1 MKLNETLLLAG
12 AAGALIIW
20 IAEYQRTT
28 FLDSYPYLMMCLGLL
43 FTFQY
48 IRNKRLQREKAI
60 SPTIKQ
66 MAADQKKKKKNKQ

>member
-20 IAEYQRTT
+20 ILEYQRTS
-28 FLDSYPYLMMCLGLL
+28 FLDSYIYLMLCLGLL

-48 IRNKRLQREKAI
+48 IRNKRIEREKI
-60 SPTIKQ
+60 VSPTIKQ
-66 MAADQKKKKKNKQ
+66 MATDQKKKKKSKR

>member
-20 IAEYQRTT
+20 ILEYQRTS
-28 FLDSYPYLMMCLGLL
+28 FLDSYIYLMGCLGLL

-48 IRNKRLQREKAI
+48 IRNKRLEREKI
-60 SPTIKQ
+60 VSPTIKQ
-66 MAADQKKKKKNKQ
+66 MVTDQKKKKKNKR

>member
-20 IAEYQRTT
+20 ILEYQRTS
-28 FLDSYPYLMMCLGLL
+28 FLDSYVYLMLCLGLL
-43 FTFQY
+43 FAFQY
-48 IRNKRLQREKAI
+48 VRNKRLQREKFI

-66 MAADQKKKKKNKQ
+66 MAADQKKKKKK

>member
-1 MKLNETLLLAG
+1 MKRNETLLLAG

-20 IAEYQRTT
+20 ILEYQRTS
-28 FLDSYPYLMMCLGLL
+28 FLDSYIYLMLCLGLL

-48 IRNKRLQREKAI
+48 TRNKRLQREKTI

-66 MAADQKKKKKNKQ
+66 MAVNQKKKKK

>member
-1 MKLNETLLLAG
+1 MKRNETLLLAG

-20 IAEYQRTT
+20 ILEYQRTS
-28 FLDSYPYLMMCLGLL
+28 FLDSYIYLMLCLGLL

-48 IRNKRLQREKAI
+48 IRNKRLQREKTI

-66 MAADQKKKKKNKQ
+66 MAVNQKKKKK

>member
-1 MKLNETLLLAG
+1 MKIHETLLLAG

-20 IAEYQRTT
+20 ILEYQRTS
-28 FLDSYPYLMMCLGLL
+28 FLDSYVYLMLCLGLL

-48 IRNKRLQREKAI
+48 VRNKRLQREKVI

-66 MAADQKKKKKNKQ
+66 MAADQKKKKNRR